1 MTLDVLLFLLSQPG
15 DSGFLVPVYDPWY
28 SRKIQLLVYLGF
40 PQNDKCW
47 ALSLSYSDSIDRSEK
62 GPVALRQLGGGGPEV
77 SQGNRY
83 QLAGKLGLQLGTGAR
98 SAPRA
103 SRVHAGTG
111 HSTNLALSQKNRTLA
126 LGLGG
131 TQKKCREGSWS

>member
-1 MTLDVLLFLLSQPG
+1 M
-15 DSGFLVPVYDPWY
+15 GFLTLYIPESGHDPWY

-40 PQNDKCW
+40 PKNDKCW
-47 ALSLSYSDSIDRSEK
+47 ALSLSCSDSVDRSEK

-83 QLAGKLGLQLGTGAR
+83 QLAGKLGLQPGTGAR

-103 SRVHAGTG
+103 SRVNAGTG

-131 TQKKCREGSWS
+131 HRKSVERDPGLEET